1 MNRLHALASP
11 NAQAILA
18 ADSLLKEAGDPNG
31 SAAPCSD
38 ESSPAP
44 ATRALEEQSTAGAI
58 LEDSPTGVAAFR
70 IIEERARKVG
80 AASVGQWDTDQVHAA
95 LDDFKQWHEQV
106 AHRFQKHKVDG
117 SKLKSMDNMQAV
129 AQVLHV
135 PQVQGA
141 VIAEYIKPLV
151 TAAQTAD
158 HNARAVQAPPVEAA
172 VQAPVAAVLVV
183 VPVKKYEPC
192 TEDFVI
198 ETCLGKGAFGDV
210 RKALHTPSGQHFA
223 LKILDKAHIQE
234 TGSAAF
240 VVREKELLVLMHEP
254 SMLVPGSDGT
264 NICPFVVQLH
274 FAFQDERKIYMAMTL
289 ATGGSLY
296 QNLQAMPHK
305 HFDVETARF
314 YIAELMLAVE
324 WIHSKHVVHR
334 DVKAENAMIAA
345 DGHVMLT
352 DLGLAKAWDED
363 HADLCTASMIG
374 TPCYMAP
381 EVIRESGHG
390 AGFDFWALGILLFEM
405 MVGHTP
411 FQPAGENDG
420 AHTVFVNILMHPP
433 NFPAEPSLPM
443 EACALIVALLAKN
456 PEHRLGSESTGGWAA
471 VKGHP
476 FFSGTP
482 DAGELSVVLPMW
494 DWEVA
499 AARNVIPPHMP
510 LVTSEQEGDT
520 QDSNCRDVPGFDVF
534 VSPVQEEGARERARL
549 EAATFA
555 IVAKHHNL

>member
-18 ADSLLKEAGDPNG
+18 ADSLLKAAGDQNG
-31 SAAPCSD
+31 SAAPCAD

-44 ATRALEEQSTAGAI
+44 AKRTLEEQSTAGAI

-117 SKLKSMDNMQAV
+117 SKLKSMDNVQVV

-135 PQVQGA
+135 PQAQAA

-158 HNARAVQAPPVEAA
+158 HNARVQAPPVEAA

-183 VPVKKYEPC
+183 PVKYEPC

-198 ETCLGKGAFGDV
+198 ETRLGKGAFGDV

-223 LKILDKAHIQE
+223 LKMLDKAHIQE
-234 TGSAAF
+234 SGSAAF
-240 VVREKELLVLMHEP
+240 VVREKELLMLMHEP
-254 SMLVPGSDGT
+254 SVLVPGCDGT

-274 FAFQDERKIYMAMTL
+274 FAFQDERKLYMALTL

-324 WIHSKHVVHR
+324 WIHSKRVVHR
-334 DVKAENAMIAA
+334 DVKAENVMIAA

-363 HADLCTASMIG
+363 HTDLRSASMIG

-390 AGFDFWALGILLFEM
+390 VGFDFWALGILLFEM

-411 FQPAGENDG
+411 FQPADENDG
-420 AHTVFVNILMHPP
+420 AQAVFVNILMHPP
-433 NFPAEPSLPM
+433 NFPVEPSLPM

-510 LVTSEQEGDT
+510 LVTSEQEGDA
-520 QDSNCRDVPGFDVF
+520 QDNDCRVPGFEVF
-534 VSPVQEEGARERARL
+534 VSPVQEEGARERAHL
-549 EAATFA
+549 EAAAFDIA
-555 IVAKHHNL
+555 AKAFKT